1 MILAAVLSYNFV
13 RNPRHASLNIRFQA
27 ENRTQQGQIRFFSER
42 IAQVQNRIA
51 EMKEFDSRLR
61 VIANL
66 EHMPSSLFGVGGP
79 LSEDIREKMRSRQ
92 TPEPTVGSLEPTSG
106 LSASGNWPEDKH
118 RRQLEGLVHKAWS
131 PWPHIPC
138 EWPTQ
143 GWIIGGFGCRFSPQ
157 TGHYQLHEGIEIS
170 NSTGTPVVAPAAG
183 LVTTIGSDPTH
194 GRMIVI
200 SHGHGVVT
208 RYGHLGE
215 VNVNLGEKVRR
226 RQVIGKMGSTGHSMG
241 PHLYYEV
248 RVNGI
253 PTDPNNY
260 L

>member
-1 MILAAVLSYNFV
+1 MVLAAVLSYHFIS
-13 RNPRHASLNIRFQA
+13 NPPHAGLITKLQT
-27 ENRTQQGQIRFFSER
+27 ENSTQQNQIRFFSER
-42 IAQVQNRIA
+42 IGQVQNRIA

-79 LSEDIREKMRSRQ
+79 LSEDIREKIRNRQ
-92 TPEPTVGSLEPTSG
+92 APEPVVGSLESSST
-106 LSASGNWPEDKH
+106 LSASGSCPEDKH
-118 RRQLEGLVHKAWS
+118 RSQSEGLVHRAWS

-143 GWIIGGFGCRFSPQ
+143 GWVIGGFGCRFSPQ
-157 TGHYQLHEGIEIS
+157 TGSYELHEGVEVS
-170 NSTGTPVVAPAAG
+170 NSTGTSVVAPADG

-194 GRMIVI
+194 GKMIVI
-200 SHGHGVVT
+200 SHGYGVVT

-215 VNVNLGEKVRR
+215 VNVNLGEDVRR
-226 RQVIGKMGSTGHSMG
+226 GQVIGKIGSTGHSIG

-253 PTDPNNY
+253 PADPGNY